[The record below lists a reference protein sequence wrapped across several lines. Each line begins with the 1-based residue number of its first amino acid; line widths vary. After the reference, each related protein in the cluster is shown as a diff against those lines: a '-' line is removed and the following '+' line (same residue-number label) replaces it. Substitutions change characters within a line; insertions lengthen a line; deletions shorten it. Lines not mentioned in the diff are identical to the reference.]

1 MNRVCIDFMGFF
13 QKGHQK
19 PIGFQSVRINMGM
32 QKVILST
39 IGGNNCAVLS
49 TVAGIE
55 NNRATPYILTTVT

>member
-1 MNRVCIDFMGFF
+1 
-13 QKGHQK
+13 
-19 PIGFQSVRINMGM
+19 MGM

-55 NNRATPYILTTVT
+55 NNRAAPYILTTVT

>member
-1 MNRVCIDFMGFF
+1 MHRLHGLLPKRTSKTYRFSI
-13 QKGHQK
+13 
-19 PIGFQSVRINMGM
+19 RINMGM

-55 NNRATPYILTTVT
+55 NNRAAPYILTTVT